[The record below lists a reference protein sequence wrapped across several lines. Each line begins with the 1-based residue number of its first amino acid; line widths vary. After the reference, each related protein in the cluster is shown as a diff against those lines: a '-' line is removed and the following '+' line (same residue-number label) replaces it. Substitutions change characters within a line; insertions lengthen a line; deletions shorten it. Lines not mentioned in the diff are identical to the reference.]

1 MFAPLSTLT
10 PETLMN
16 VLGLIFKGEA
26 IKHSVWCIST
36 SRLVPPKELL
46 MEGKLDTLKFLLCVL
61 LIARVYAVN
70 FFW

>member
-1 MFAPLSTLT
+1 
-10 PETLMN
+10 MN

-36 SRLVPPKELL
+36 SLLVPPKELL

-61 LIARVYAVN
+61 LIVRVYAVN
-70 FFW
+70 LFW